1 MSSATKQRA
10 PSSATATSPSHAT
23 SPKSKRRERSD
34 PQQQSE
40 SAANSNP
47 ATSPHNSTKS
57 TKALTQPPPTAPAA
71 SHKIYSSLPLQIMIF
86 LNERFFPI
94 MWIILLAMLIYKGVW
109 FPYVGIALPLE
120 IFGLF
125 PFAVLEAARLFLG
138 NRGNK
143 MEERG
148 SFAIFLGLTLVTIFG
163 YLFYGIWQT
172 YVTIVDLVVCG
183 IGLVFVV
190 AELLSGIVQIIS
202 FHRLV

>member
-1 MSSATKQRA
+1 MSSPTKQRA
-10 PSSATATSPSHAT
+10 TSSATATSPSQAK

-34 PQQQSE
+34 PEESE
-40 SAANSNP
+40 TAANPNP
-47 ATSPHNSTKS
+47 ASTPHSTTKS
-57 TKALTQPPPTAPAA
+57 TKALTQPPPAAPAA

-109 FPYVGIALPLE
+109 FPYVGVALPLE